1 MLAVLLVARRLWL
14 AWVFVGVW
22 SWSTAAAARPSAD
35 RIARMRAEI
44 ARILEQ
50 AEVVGA
56 GIALVDTE
64 GVIWAGGVGL
74 ADRQTGREVDDRTL
88 FRVAS
93 VSKSFVA
100 LAAAQLH
107 ERGALSLDAPLRQWL
122 PGVEIDNPWEAN
134 HPVTLAQALEH
145 TAGFDD
151 MRFNETFA
159 PPRVE
164 SLPLLHLLRIN
175 PRSRRVRWRPG
186 SRAAYAN
193 PGYTVAAAGIER
205 ASGVTYERFIADEIL
220 RPLGFERWAFRWD
233 SALEG
238 QLAQGYVAGGVAF
251 PYQGLVHR
259 PAGSMMLGA
268 RDLGR
273 FVHYWLTRGRA
284 HPRLANAATLR
295 RIETAA
301 TLSYPPP
308 DASYGLGNYAD
319 VTRDAVGR
327 GHDGGLPGFASA
339 YRYYPELGVGYVVL
353 LNSTHLKTAAAKRAI
368 GNELLAA
375 LREDAP
381 PLPPPPVVDL
391 PAETLDRLT
400 GEYAFANP
408 RHQLFGFLDRLQ
420 LAAHVERHNGRLRL
434 RIGERSQALLPVTA
448 TRFRFAGESGASV
461 VFSADEDGAPIMV
474 AHGAY
479 FERSPRFIAAL
490 RLASL
495 RWAIAAMEWI
505 VWALVLVFVGFVVT
519 RRRTGGIRAPEVLAL
534 ALPALAA
541 GCLWAWGST
550 AAHATPGNLAVLSTV
565 SGALFGLSI
574 AFAAVAVAS
583 LAASLYLLAVADPDD
598 GAIRLPFKLAPLLAS
613 LGACWLAGYGYLNDL
628 IGLRTWMW

>member
-1 MLAVLLVARRLWL
+1 MAAVLCLARRLWL
-14 AWVFVGVW
+14 GWLFLAVW
-22 SWSTAAAARPSAD
+22 SWSAPAAARPSAD
-35 RIARMRAEI
+35 RIVRMK
-44 ARILEQ
+44 
-50 AEVVGA
+50 AEVAKILARTGVAGA
-56 GIALVDTE
+56 GIALVDMK

-74 ADRQTGREVDDRTL
+74 ADRETGRQVDDRTL

-107 ERGALSLDAPLRQWL
+107 ERGALDLDAPLREWL
-122 PGVEIDNPWEAN
+122 PGVEIENPWEAT
-134 HPVTLAQALEH
+134 HPVTLAQTLEH

-164 SLPLLHLLRIN
+164 ALPLLNLLRIN
-175 PRSRRVRWRPG
+175 PRSRHVRWRPG
-186 SRAAYAN
+186 SRSAYSN

-205 ASGVTYERFIADEIL
+205 ACGLTYERFIADEIL
-220 RPLGFERWAFRWD
+220 SPLGLGRWAFRWD
-233 SALEG
+233 PSLEG
-238 QLAQGYVAGGVAF
+238 ELAQGYVAGGVAF

-268 RDLGR
+268 RDLGL

-284 HPRLANAATLR
+284 HPRLAAPDTLR

-301 TLSYPPP
+301 TLPYPPA

-319 VTRDAVGR
+319 VSREATGR
-327 GHDGGLPGFASA
+327 GHDGGLPGFAST
-339 YRYYPELGVGYVVL
+339 YRYYPELGIGYVVL
-353 LNSTHLKTAAAKRAI
+353 LNTTHQKTAAAKRAI
-368 GNELLAA
+368 GSALLAT
-375 LREDAP
+375 LREGAP
-381 PLPPPPVVDL
+381 PLAPPPVVDL

-408 RHQLFGFLDRLQ
+408 RHQLFGFLDRLR
-420 LAAHVERHNGRLRL
+420 LGVHVERDGARLRL
-434 RIGERSQALLPVTA
+434 RLGDRTQALLPVTA

-461 VFSADEDGAPIMV
+461 VFSADEDGDPIMV
-474 AHGAY
+474 VHGAY
-479 FERSPRFIAAL
+479 FERSPPFVAAL

-495 RWAIAAMEWI
+495 RWALAAMEWI

-519 RRRTGGIRAPEVLAL
+519 RDNARGIRAPEVLAL
-534 ALPALAA
+534 ALPALAS
-541 GCLWAWGST
+541 GCLWAWVAT
-550 AAHATPGNLAVLSTV
+550 LAHATPWNLGVLSLV

-574 AFAAVAVAS
+574 VFAAVAVAS

-598 GAIRLPFKLAPLLAS
+598 GAIRFPFKLAPLLAS
-613 LGACWLAGYGYLNDL
+613 LAACWLAGYGYLNDL